1 MARLGDILVR
11 RGYVTP
17 GQLEAALSAQGSERG
32 MLGRILVRRGL
43 ITMDQLGESLAELRS
58 WVTALGHTGVVTY
71 INTGN
76 VIFSVDD
83 VGSAAAQDNAALA
96 AELEARIARESGLR
110 IPVLVRTREELAE
123 AVAANPFPGADPS
136 KLIVAFMNDAPD
148 AETLERWGAVESG
161 NDEMAVI
168 GTVVYLHCPDGLGR
182 SKLGEKLLG
191 RGGPLGTT
199 RNLRTVRK
207 LVELAG

>member
-1 MARLGDILVR
+1 LPKYIALL
-11 RGYVTP
+11 RGINV
-17 GQLEAALSAQGSERG
+17 GGKNKVN
-32 MLGRILVRRGL
+32 M
-43 ITMDQLGESLAELRS
+43 AELRS

-148 AETLERWGAVESG
+148 AETLGRWGAVESG